1 MLRKTI
7 TPVICLVLSCGSAWL
22 SALAQED
29 VAIPHARLK
38 TYHPAPSGFSQET
51 LDLVASGE
59 FSSTTPA
66 SPIKLPSFT
75 YTVTSGR
82 DGKTYSGVMV
92 GGTPFNG
99 GATSTTV
106 PAKIIPAIV
115 KTVALGTAVNSS
127 GVIQVA
133 TGSTADH
140 TTFNPVAVDNKC
152 LTTPNNLPVAVLRQ
166 SPLFNHADFNF
177 GGTDV
182 GTTQGTD
189 AFQRANF
196 WGTINRA
203 SYHVNLSPIQ
213 LTAPTLNV
221 AAPSNGVGGLALDLP
236 TLIPG
241 SCGRVALVDI
251 GTIDNFVSKQLST
264 LVAQGVSP
272 SNLPVFMFYN
282 TAFTLGDPTNL
293 GNCCVGGFHAAVN
306 VGTVANPVAQTVAV
320 VDFDMTGFF
329 INNSGSGVLDTE
341 IASHEFA
348 EWMDDPL
355 GNNPTPA
362 WGNVGQVVGCSNVLE
377 VGDPLSGTEAPR
389 IAMPNG
395 FTYHLQE
402 LAFFSWFYGADDG
415 GAPTLGVH
423 NWFSDDGT
431 FLASAG
437 PACQ

>member
-1 MLRKTI
+1 MLRKTV
-7 TPVICLVLSCGSAWL
+7 TPAICLLLTCGLATLSGVG
-22 SALAQED
+22 QEAS
-29 VAIPHARLK
+29 AIPPVRLK
-38 TYHPAPSGFSQET
+38 IYHPAPSGFSQET
-51 LDLVASGE
+51 LDSMVRGE
-59 FSSTTPA
+59 LSSTTA

-75 YTVTSGR
+75 YTVTSSR
-82 DGKTYSGVMV
+82 DGNTYSGVMV

-99 GATSTTV
+99 GATSTSV
-106 PAKIIPAIV
+106 PVKIIPVIV

-140 TTFNPVAVDNKC
+140 TTFNPVAVDNAC
-152 LTTPNNLPVAVLRQ
+152 LAAPNNLPVAVLRQ
-166 SPLFNHADFNF
+166 SPLFNVANFNF
-177 GGTDV
+177 GGTNL
-182 GTTQGTD
+182 GTTQATD

-196 WGTINRA
+196 WGTINRS
-203 SYHVNLSPIQ
+203 SYHVSLSPTQ
-213 LTAPTLNV
+213 LNAPTLNV
-221 AAPSNGVGGLALDLP
+221 AAPFKGVGGLALNLP

-241 SCGRVALVDI
+241 SCGRLALVDI
-251 GTIDNFVSKQLST
+251 GTIDNFVSNQLRT

-293 GNCCVGGFHAAVN
+293 ANCCAAGFHTAVN
-306 VGTVANPVAQTVAV
+306 VGTIASPVAQTVAV
-320 VDFDMTGFF
+320 IDFDMTGFF
-329 INNSGSGVLDTE
+329 LNNSGTGVLDAET
-341 IASHEFA
+341 ASHELA

-377 VGDPLSGTEAPR
+377 VGDPLTGIEAPR

-415 GAPTLGVH
+415 GVPSLGVD

-431 FLASAG
+431 FLANAG
-437 PACQ
+437 PACK